1 MIIVDSSVWIDFFRG
16 IESIE
21 TQKLESLLGAE
32 PIAMGDLILSE
43 VLQGFKS
50 DRDFKQAKKLLSN
63 FECFSMVGEKTAI
76 KSAENYRL
84 LRSQGI
90 TIRKTIDCLIATFC
104 IENNHSLLFSDK
116 DFIPFA
122 NIFKMKFL

>member
-16 IESIE
+16 IESTE
-21 TQKLESLLGAE
+21 TQKLESLLGTE

-43 VLQGFKS
+43 VLQGFKA
-50 DRDFKQAKKLLSN
+50 DKDFKQARKLLSN
-63 FECFSMVGEKTAI
+63 FECISMVGEKTAI

-84 LRSQGI
+84 LRGQGI

-104 IENNHSLLFSDK
+104 IENNHRLLFSDK
-116 DFIPFA
+116 DFLPFTE
-122 NIFKMKFL
+122 KLRLKTL